1 VAAGTFTT
9 SSIPNPLTAWTTLVE
24 NTLRAAALSDQSLLG
39 RMSGYHMG
47 WIEADG
53 SPASA
58 GGKHVRSNLCLWT
71 ASAFGGRA
79 EDALPAACALELTHN
94 FTLVHDDVQDR
105 DRKRR
110 GRPTVWSVWG
120 EAQAIN
126 AGDGLSALA
135 FHTLLAG
142 SAGDAGESAE
152 AGPSLERRARA
163 ATVLSGALLEVIDG
177 QCQDLGLEGSP
188 DTPPETYLGMIEA
201 KTGALLGASLEMG
214 AVMAGAPQAAARR
227 AGRAGRLL
235 GIAFQLRDDW
245 LGVWGE
251 PEETGKSRENDLTRR
266 KLTYPVVAAY
276 AAASTGQ
283 REELRR
289 LYETQGAT
297 EEPQIRRLLQEL
309 GGPDLTAGAASDYA
323 SRARSEI
330 EQSGLDP
337 AQVEEFAD
345 VATYVAERS
354 R

>member
-1 VAAGTFTT
+1 MAAGAFPT
-9 SSIPNPLTAWTTLVE
+9 SSIPNPLTAWTSLVE
-24 NTLRAAALSDQSLLG
+24 NTLRGTALPDQGLLG
-39 RMSGYHMG
+39 RMSAYHMG
-47 WIEADG
+47 WTDAEGA
-53 SPASA
+53 PTQA

-105 DRKRR
+105 DQTRR
-110 GRPTVWSVWG
+110 GRPTVWSIWG

-135 FHTLLAG
+135 FRTLLAG
-142 SAGDAGESAE
+142 GTAEVAGG
-152 AGPSLERRARA
+152 GPPLERRARA
-163 ATVLSGALLEVIDG
+163 AQVLTDALLEVIDG
-177 QCQDLGLEGSP
+177 QCQDLGLEGRP
-188 DTPPETYLGMIEA
+188 DTPPEKYLRMIEA

-214 AVMAGAPQAAARR
+214 AVMADAPPEAARR
-227 AGRAGRLL
+227 AGQAGRLL

-276 AAASTGQ
+276 AAASPGQ
-283 REELRR
+283 RDRLQR
-289 LYETQGAT
+289 LYETQGAA
-297 EEPQIRRLLQEL
+297 EEPQIRRLLHEL
-309 GGPDLTAGAASDYA
+309 GGPDLTSGSATEYA
-323 SRARSEI
+323 LRARSEM
-330 EQSGLDP
+330 ERGGLDP

>member
-1 VAAGTFTT
+1 
-9 SSIPNPLTAWTTLVE
+9 
-24 NTLRAAALSDQSLLG
+24 
-39 RMSGYHMG
+39 MSAYHMG
-47 WIEADG
+47 WTDADG
-53 SPASA
+53 APAQA

-71 ASAFGGRA
+71 ASAFGGHA

-105 DRKRR
+105 DQTRR

-126 AGDGLSALA
+126 AGDGLAALA
-135 FHTLLAG
+135 FRTLLGGA
-142 SAGDAGESAE
+142 AGEG
-152 AGPSLERRARA
+152 AGPPLERRARA
-163 ATVLSGALLEVIDG
+163 AQVLTDALLEVIDG
-177 QCQDLGLEGSP
+177 QCQDLGLEGRP
-188 DTPPETYLGMIEA
+188 DTPPEAYLRMIEA

-214 AVMAGAPQAAARR
+214 AVMADAPPEAARR

-276 AAASTGQ
+276 AAATPG
-283 REELRR
+283 RRDELQR
-289 LYETQGAT
+289 LYETQGPA
-297 EEPQIRRLLQEL
+297 EEPQIRRLLHEL
-309 GGPDLTAGAASDYA
+309 GGPDLTAGSASEYA
-323 SRARSEI
+323 VRARSEM
-330 EQSGLDP
+330 ERGGLDP
-337 AQVEEFAD
+337 AQVQEFAD